1 MSLAAALVLAA
12 AIPASAP
19 PPETTHGVVLVRA
32 SATATIL
39 PSAAVR
45 QASGLVQ
52 SDDSQPRPQI
62 SRRGRT
68 VLVEFQ

>member
-1 MSLAAALVLAA
+1 MSLSAALVLAA

-19 PPETTHGVVLVRA
+19 APETTHGVVLVRA

-45 QASGLVQ
+45 QASGLVG
-52 SDDSQPRPQI
+52 SGDDQPQHQI

-68 VLVEFQ
+68 VQVEFE